1 MFTHQ
6 IFGRGNQSA
15 FILFDGTREEF
26 EKGIN
31 VLDFIVPEDRDRARQ
46 NILRILN
53 GEKIGED
60 EYTAQRRD
68 GSTVQIAIHAS
79 LIIKGNKPAGLRG
92 ILIDITERK
101 KIEEQLKALSLYD
114 SLTGLYNRTYF
125 KHEMQRCE
133 RICPGPLSIIVCDVD
148 GLKLVNDTLGHDRG
162 DALLL
167 AVAGVLKQSLR
178 EGDTV
183 ARIGGD
189 EFAALLPNCNSSS
202 VEKTCERI
210 RKSVEGYNA
219 THPELP
225 LSIST
230 GAATSDAS
238 RIRDLYREADNNMYR
253 EKLHQSKSARSAIV
267 QTLMNALKERDFIT
281 EGHADRLQDLVVGL
295 GKLIGFSEH
304 KITDLRL
311 LAQFHDI
318 GKVGI
323 PDRILFKP
331 GPLTSEEFKEM
342 QRHTEIGHRI
352 AQSAPDLAPIADW
365 ILKHHEW
372 WDGRGYPLGS
382 KGKEIPLECRI
393 LAIADAYDAM
403 TSNRPY
409 RRAMPHERA
418 IMEIK
423 RCAGSQFD
431 PQLVLSFL
439 QIFNIFSIP
448 VSI

>member
-219 THPELP
+219 AHPELP

-295 GKLIGFSEH
+295 GKLIGLPEH

-311 LAQFHDI
+311 FAQFYDI